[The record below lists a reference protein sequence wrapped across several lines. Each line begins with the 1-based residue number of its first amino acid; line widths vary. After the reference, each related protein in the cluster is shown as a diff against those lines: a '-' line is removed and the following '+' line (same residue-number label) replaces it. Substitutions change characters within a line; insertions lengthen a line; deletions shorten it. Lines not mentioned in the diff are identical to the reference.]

1 MWIPYSGDSVR
12 KRSPAGIYG
21 RMQKL
26 KSCGANRLSEVMVVT
41 GQREFDRKQ
50 FESLCSMQCSVE
62 ELCGWFGCDEAALNA
77 WCLDTYGEG
86 FRSAFDRLA
95 MMGRIVLRGEQVAAA
110 KKNVSMARHLEAQR
124 ACHDAPPQKRKNYR
138 LTDAYKELRQS
149 MLQNLVERDLDGDVY
164 RDKVQEYMDFW
175 VRRQELRDDIA
186 RRGLTVTDDRGRLME
201 NRSVSLEIQVSRQML
216 AIFTTLGFKEDAL
229 AAAARGDD
237 DDEL

>member
-1 MWIPYSGDSVR
+1 MP
-12 KRSPAGIYG
+12 
-21 RMQKL
+21 QF
-26 KSCGANRLSEVMVVT
+26 
-41 GQREFDRKQ
+41 REFDQKQ
-50 FESLCSMQCSVE
+50 FESLCGMQCSVE
-62 ELCGWFGCDEAALNA
+62 ELCGWFGCDETVLNT
-77 WCLDTYGEG
+77 WCMDTYGED

-95 MMGRIVLRGEQVAAA
+95 MMGRIVLRRDQVAAA

-124 ACHDAPPQKRKNYR
+124 AGHDSPPQKRKNYR
-138 LTDAYKELRQS
+138 LTDAYKDLRQS
-149 MLQNLVERDLDGDVY
+149 MLQNLIERDLDGDVY
-164 RDKVQEYMDFW
+164 RDKVREYMDFW

>member
-1 MWIPYSGDSVR
+1 MM
-12 KRSPAGIYG
+12 AH
-21 RMQKL
+21 
-26 KSCGANRLSEVMVVT
+26 
-41 GQREFDRKQ
+41 QRELDRKQ
-50 FESLCSMQCSVE
+50 FEGLCGMQCSVE

-77 WCLDTYGEG
+77 WCADTYGED

-95 MMGRIVLRGEQVAAA
+95 MMGRIVLRRDQVAAA

-124 ACHDAPPQKRKNYR
+124 AGHDAPPQKRKNYR

-149 MLQNLVERDLDGDVY
+149 MLDNLAARSLDEDVY

-216 AIFTTLGFKEDAL
+216 AIFSALGFKEDAL
-229 AAAARGDD
+229 ASGQRDD

>member
-1 MWIPYSGDSVR
+1 MANE
-12 KRSPAGIYG
+12 KRPAYE
-21 RMQKL
+21 R
-26 KSCGANRLSEVMVVT
+26 R
-41 GQREFDRKQ
+41 RE
-50 FESLCSMQCSVE
+50 
-62 ELCGWFGCDEAALNA
+62 
-77 WCLDTYGEG
+77 
-86 FRSAFDRLA
+86 
-95 MMGRIVLRGEQVAAA
+95 
-110 KKNVSMARHLEAQR
+110 
-124 ACHDAPPQKRKNYR
+124 YR
-138 LTDAYKELRQS
+138 DLRQS
-149 MLQNLVERDLDGDVY
+149 MLDNLAARSRDEDVY

>member
-1 MWIPYSGDSVR
+1 MG
-12 KRSPAGIYG
+12 
-21 RMQKL
+21 
-26 KSCGANRLSEVMVVT
+26 LS
-41 GQREFDRKQ
+41 QFREFDRKQ
-50 FESLCSMQCSVE
+50 FESLCGMQCSVE
-62 ELCGWFGCDEAALNA
+62 ELRGWFGCDEAALNT
-77 WCLDTYGEG
+77 WCMDTYGED

-229 AAAARGDD
+229 SAAARGDD

>member
-1 MWIPYSGDSVR
+1 MM
-12 KRSPAGIYG
+12 AH
-21 RMQKL
+21 
-26 KSCGANRLSEVMVVT
+26 
-41 GQREFDRKQ
+41 QRELDRKQ
-50 FESLCSMQCSVE
+50 FESLCCMQCSVE

-77 WCLDTYGEG
+77 WCMDTYGED

-95 MMGRIVLRGEQVAAA
+95 TMGRIALRRDQVAAA

-124 ACHDAPPQKRKNYR
+124 AGHDSPPQKRKNYR

-149 MLQNLVERDLDGDVY
+149 MLQNLIERDLDGDVY
-164 RDKVQEYMDFW
+164 RDKVHEYMDFW

-229 AAAARGDD
+229 SATARGDD

>member
-1 MWIPYSGDSVR
+1 MTPPLEKRPSRPCCYSRGSKTFQR
-12 KRSPAGIYG
+12 FP
-21 RMQKL
+21 
-26 KSCGANRLSEVMVVT
+26 RL
-41 GQREFDRKQ
+41 R
-50 FESLCSMQCSVE
+50 
-62 ELCGWFGCDEAALNA
+62 
-77 WCLDTYGEG
+77 
-86 FRSAFDRLA
+86 
-95 MMGRIVLRGEQVAAA
+95 VAARR
-110 KKNVSMARHLEAQR
+110 VGARIAGQF
-124 ACHDAPPQKRKNYR
+124 QKDCNIGARVGHKEVFCVAEEKRPNYERRKGYR
-138 LTDAYKELRQS
+138 ELRQS
-149 MLQNLVERDLDGDVY
+149 MLQNLIDRDLDGDVY

>member
-1 MWIPYSGDSVR
+1 
-12 KRSPAGIYG
+12 
-21 RMQKL
+21 MQKL

-229 AAAARGDD
+229 SAAARGDD